1 MTTSTTASVL
11 ETLGYQVM
19 SLERG
24 VYVLQNRA
32 QPDGQRSVALLLTP
46 HPITTPVLQVTLFI
60 QQVPNDVA
68 AEDIVDLWH
77 DLDARRF
84 EASGMVSAPLE
95 LGPLALEEVEPLSY
109 ARPGGGNR
117 MAIALPSADVVCFN

>member
-32 QPDGQRSVALLLTP
+32 LPDGPRSVALLLTP
-46 HPITTPVLQVTLFI
+46 HPITTPALQVKLFI
-60 QQVPNDVA
+60 QPVPDDVA
-68 AEDIVDLWH
+68 VEDIVDLWH
-77 DLDARRF
+77 DLNARRF
-84 EASGMVSAPLE
+84 EATGVVAVPLE
-95 LGPLALEEVEPLSY
+95 LGPLAHEEIEPLSY